1 MMRNFNFGFQLG
13 QGRSLKEITE
23 SSDELAEGVRTLRI
37 AYLLAKTEKIRLPII
52 ETLYKIVFENL
63 AFEVALD
70 YLMRYPYSK
79 DVSIHL

>member
-1 MMRNFNFGFQLG
+1 MA
-13 QGRSLKEITE
+13 K
-23 SSDELAEGVRTLRI
+23 AEKV
-37 AYLLAKTEKIRLPII
+37 RLPII

-63 AFEVALD
+63 PFEAALD